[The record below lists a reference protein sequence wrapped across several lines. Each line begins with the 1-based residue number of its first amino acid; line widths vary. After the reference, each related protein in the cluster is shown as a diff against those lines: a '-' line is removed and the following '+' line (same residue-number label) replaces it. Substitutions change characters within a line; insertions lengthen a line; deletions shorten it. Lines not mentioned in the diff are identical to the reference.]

1 MFILYM
7 FIIYFMWFFI
17 DKWKRAIDTYFYL
30 FYTLA
35 VYTGTYSLAVYKD
48 TRFLKLQHSW
58 DFS

>member
-1 MFILYM
+1 
-7 FIIYFMWFFI
+7 MWFFI